1 MAERSLILIADDQP
15 ENRAILEGLLRLDY
29 DVHAVADGQA
39 VIEWVR
45 AGNRPDLVLLDV
57 VMPKRSGFEV
67 CAELKGHPATS
78 AIPVVFITGLD
89 SPADEERGLEL
100 GAADFIQKPFSAA
113 IVTARVAN
121 QLAYERARRDLRERN
136 EDLERLVASRT
147 QVVRRQSEELRRRHE
162 ALIHV
167 QEATIAALCTVAETR
182 DNESGNH
189 IRRSQHYVR
198 TLAEGLRDLPQY
210 EAELDDAKIATI
222 YQSAALHDIG
232 KIAIPDVVLL
242 KPDKLSPTEWVVM
255 RKHCEYGRDILRRAA
270 AEFDPDSAPFL
281 TSAMEIAWCHHERWD
296 GSGYPRGL
304 VGEAIPLSAR
314 LMAIADVYDS
324 LLTRRTYRSACTHE
338 QAVNIIREEVSR
350 FDPDVY
356 EVFLR
361 SRDRFR
367 VIYESLPEPQAS

>member
-1 MAERSLILIADDQP
+1 VLREEYRVACV
-15 ENRAILEGLLRLDY
+15 ENGEA
-29 DVHAVADGQA
+29 A
-39 VIEWVR
+39 IEWVR

-57 VMPKRSGFEV
+57 LMPRRSGFEV

-78 AIPVVFITGLD
+78 SIPVIFITGLNR
-89 SPADEERGLEL
+89 PEDEEKGLEL
-100 GAADFIQKPFSAA
+100 GAADFIHKPFSPS
-113 IVTARVAN
+113 IVLARVGN
-121 QLAYERARRDLRERN
+121 QLAYERARRELRDRN

-147 QVVRRQSEELRRRHE
+147 LVIRRQSEELRRRHE

-198 TLAEGLRDLPQY
+198 TLAEGMRDHARY
-210 EAELDDAKIATI
+210 ADELDDVRVATI

-232 KIAIPDVVLL
+232 KIAIPDAVLL
-242 KPDKLSPTEWVVM
+242 KPDKLTPTEWVVM
-255 RKHCEYGRDILRRAA
+255 RRHCEHGRDILARAA
-270 AEFDPDSAPFL
+270 AEFEPESTPFL
-281 TSAMEIAWCHHERWD
+281 VTAMEIAWCHHERWD

-304 VGEAIPLSAR
+304 VGEAIPLPAR

-324 LLTRRTYRSACTHE
+324 LMTRRSYREPCTHE
-338 QAVNIIREEVSR
+338 QAVAIIRDEAAR
-350 FDPDVY
+350 FDPLVYDV
-356 EVFLR
+356 FMQ

-367 VIYESLPEPQAS
+367 VIYESLPEPA